1 MDFNRDGEVSFE
13 EFVRWY
19 SMSSAL
25 DEPQQTP
32 SGSTPTVA
40 AAADEVGP
48 PPSPETAL
56 ARTGAFA
63 TEPLAPAGTNSFGS
77 RLLADVEK
85 TLART
90 SSSPTTNQPPRLA
103 AADSAQARDG
113 SDQTSGIETS
123 ARSQLLASLAPP
135 AGSLAALAT
144 AAVSSAGLGSSEEE
158 KQTARERWLAGGA
171 ADAGIDTSET
181 KSADGGDLAAEDLDK
196 ALSILCVLVKAHADA
211 DTLVAA
217 LASQI
222 IRNPM
227 GRYNLEVIEEQF
239 GPIIRGIVEDRL
251 LLERLPEPTSS
262 TSYLAIQQ
270 VTVRCMVDRDN
281 ECCGGDRSS
290 KNG

>member
-1 MDFNRDGEVSFE
+1 MDFNRDGEVSFD

-25 DEPQQTP
+25 DEPPQTS
-32 SGSTPTVA
+32 SGTASTVA
-40 AAADEVGP
+40 ANVEA
-48 PPSPETAL
+48 PPSPPTETAL
-56 ARTGAFA
+56 SRTGEFG
-63 TEPLAPAGTNSFGS
+63 TDRLAPAAAGNHGS

-85 TLART
+85 TLALT
-90 SSSPTTNQPPRLA
+90 GSSSTANQSPPRLA
-103 AADSAQARDG
+103 SLDPAQGGG
-113 SDQTSGIETS
+113 SNPPRTGVETS
-123 ARSQLLASLAPP
+123 ARGQWLASVAPPAASLA
-135 AGSLAALAT
+135 AVAT
-144 AAVSSAGLGSSEEE
+144 AAVAGAGLGSTEAE
-158 KQTARERWLAGGA
+158 KEAARELWLAGGA
-171 ADAGIDTSET
+171 ADPGIDTSET
-181 KSADGGDLAAEDLDK
+181 KSAGGGDSAAEDLDK
-196 ALSILCVLVKAHADA
+196 ALKILSVLVKAHADA

-270 VTVRCMVDRDN
+270 VTTRCW
-281 ECCGGDRSS
+281 
-290 KNG
+290 

>member
-1 MDFNRDGEVSFE
+1 MDFNRDGEVSFD

-25 DEPQQTP
+25 DEPQQAASGTTP
-32 SGSTPTVA
+32 RV
-40 AAADEVGP
+40 AAADEAAH

-56 ARTGAFA
+56 ARTGGFA
-63 TEPLAPAGTNSFGS
+63 TTEPVAHAATNSFGS

-85 TLART
+85 SLALT
-90 SSSPTTNQPPRLA
+90 STSPAANQPPRLA
-103 AADSAQARDG
+103 AADSTQAGAG

-123 ARSQLLASLAPP
+123 ARGQLLASLAPP

-144 AAVSSAGLGSSEEE
+144 AAVASAGLDSTEEE

-171 ADAGIDTSET
+171 ADAGTDTSEAN
-181 KSADGGDLAAEDLDK
+181 SADGGDLAAEDLDK
-196 ALSILCVLVKAHADA
+196 ALNILCVLVKAHADA

-262 TSYLAIQQ
+262 TSFLTIQQ
-270 VTVRCMVDRDN
+270 VMIRCMVKTKVVW
-281 ECCGGDRSS
+281 GRS
-290 KNG
+290 N